1 MTNHIVYAII
11 ESEARSFTEPAASG
25 NMEGRYIMF
34 ELYLAQ
40 DNAMNYLIFRDF
52 QREDE
57 DAAVINW
64 DLSEEEL
71 KDMLLKFCDSNRIE
85 LISAVSISDLEFE
98 NFSDIRDRMTFIEEV
113 YYTPETPIY

>member
-1 MTNHIVYAII
+1 MLK
-11 ESEARSFTEPAASG
+11 
-25 NMEGRYIMF
+25 
-34 ELYLAQ
+34 LYLAQ
-40 DNAMNYLIFRDF
+40 DNALNYLIFRDF
-52 QREDE
+52 QREEE

-71 KDMLLKFCDSNRIE
+71 KDMLLRFCDSPRIE
-85 LISAVSISDLEFE
+85 LISAVSDLKFE